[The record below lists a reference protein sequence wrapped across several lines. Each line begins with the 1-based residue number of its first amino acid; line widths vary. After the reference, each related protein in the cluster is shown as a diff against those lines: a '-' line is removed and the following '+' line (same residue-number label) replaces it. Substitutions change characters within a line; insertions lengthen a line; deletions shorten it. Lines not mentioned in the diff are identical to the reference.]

1 MHRSEGAGGTTI
13 TSYTCIFCGD
23 DYVSGTTAHPDL
35 CPSCVRLVARV
46 DAAGLGDNEVVTDII
61 YFLATKVK
69 AYRERLNSDIYRE
82 YTG

>member
-1 MHRSEGAGGTTI
+1 
-13 TSYTCIFCGD
+13 
-23 DYVSGTTAHPDL
+23 
-35 CPSCVRLVARV
+35 V